1 MVSKSFI
8 QCIYLQE
15 GTRRQSGVFS
25 IRGDKN
31 GESRDF
37 LFLVILILP
46 KYGDLEILSLH
57 DKKKEVFREY
67 VCQ

>member
-1 MVSKSFI
+1 MYI
-8 QCIYLQE
+8 L
-15 GTRRQSGVFS
+15 TRRYKKAIWGFS
-25 IRGDKN
+25 IRDDKN